1 MADTVTS
8 NVLFNLPSRY
18 VIELTNVSD
27 GTGESAVIK
36 VDRSTLIGP
45 TGAIPTSLVVE
56 EIQWSIQGFSSVK
69 LYWDHSS
76 DSTIAI
82 LAAGNGYVSFKDFT
96 GLVDPTSN
104 ASASDGDILLTT
116 AGAVSGATY
125 TITIVFRLKA

>member
-45 TGAIPTSLVVE
+45 LGVAPTSLVVE
-56 EIQWSIQGFSSVK
+56 EIQWSIQGFTSVR
-69 LYWDHSS
+69 LYWDHTS
-76 DSTIAI
+76 DSTIAM
-82 LAAGNGYVSFKDFT
+82 LGTGNGYVSFKDFS

-104 ASASDGDILLTT
+104 ASASDGDVLLTT

-125 TITIVFRLKA
+125 TVTLVLRQKA